1 MQCCQYH
8 HVLIVSGTPF
18 YTNFVQN
25 GIQASSACHIQLIG
39 LICLFHLGLK
49 IRAVKYTG
57 FACVCVTCASRA
69 TQPRPRWRFRSPPPH
84 PSPRASAGAGGGP
97 LVQQLTIHRSP
108 SVLELHTS
116 RISSFFF
123 FFFSFQRFYFFS
135 KLCRYQNRDGIYS
148 WNKTFLIKSGVSF
161 CSKSRLRE
169 SPLLFLF
176 VWCCVP
182 VLVRW
187 WMLECILS
195 TIPIG
200 RLLIMSILLHAFGWR
215 NRPSMKCQDG
225 RVGVVLFLERL
236 PNICQSVWIPVA
248 PHPCMHWVFIYF

>member
-49 IRAVKYTG
+49 IRAVKYTS

-97 LVQQLTIHRSP
+97 LVQRLTIHGLHLSLNFTQAGSLP
-108 SVLELHTS
+108 SF
-116 RISSFFF
+116 SFFLVF
-123 FFFSFQRFYFFS
+123 KGFTFSVSYA
-135 KLCRYQNRDGIYS
+135 GIR
-148 WNKTFLIKSGVSF
+148 I
-161 CSKSRLRE
+161 E
-169 SPLLFLF
+169 
-176 VWCCVP
+176 
-182 VLVRW
+182 
-187 WMLECILS
+187 M
-195 TIPIG
+195 
-200 RLLIMSILLHAFGWR
+200 
-215 NRPSMKCQDG
+215 
-225 RVGVVLFLERL
+225 
-236 PNICQSVWIPVA
+236 
-248 PHPCMHWVFIYF
+248 VFTPEIRHF